1 MRRSAVAGLAL
12 ASATSIAL
20 ATTGG
25 AAMAEPT
32 PQASPEPAG
41 VEASSL
47 DAAGNPVRPNLTAP
61 KRSQARDG
69 LTKGVVPGRYIVKL
83 KNGKAAA
90 STTRSTVKALTKANG
105 GKVRKVFTGAL
116 RGYSAQ
122 LTPAEAKRL
131 AADPDV
137 AYVEPVRKVSA
148 SGTQTNPPSWGL
160 DRIDQTTPALTK
172 SYTYPSSSGV
182 TAYIIDSGININ
194 HQDFGGRA
202 SSGFDAVDG
211 GDAADCNG
219 HGTHVAGTV
228 GGTTYGVAKDVDLV
242 AVRVLDC
249 EGYGSTEG
257 VVAGIDWVTN
267 NAQQPAVAN
276 MSLGGDV
283 DPVLDDAIA
292 TSIGQGITYVVA
304 AGNEADDACAYSPA
318 RAPAAITVG
327 ATDRVDMMA
336 GFSNYG
342 TCLDTFAPGVG
353 ITSAWIGGTTAT
365 ETINGTSMAAPHVA
379 GIAAQLLA
387 QNPNWTPQQVRNAV
401 VTNGVS
407 GAVLGPAGSIDRL
420 AHVGATPVSR
430 DNVGLRA
437 RVNDSL
443 VVAES
448 GGAKPLIARSWQLG
462 GWEKFDIRPDPAGSG
477 MVTLKSKANG
487 KFVAA
492 DGGGSKPLIAKST
505 SVSTW
510 ELFQLVH
517 NTDGSVSLKAK
528 ANGKYVAADGAGSKP
543 LLAKSA
549 SIGAWEKFDL
559 EAPNPIVSVKA
570 KANGKFV
577 AADGGG
583 SKPLL
588 ARSTSVGSWEKYE
601 LVDLGYGWIA
611 FRALVNNKYVTAQSG
626 GSQPLL
632 AKAGS
637 ISDWEA
643 FYVGW
648 HHPDGT
654 VHLYA
659 NANGKIVKADSGGSK
674 PLIAKSTSV
683 GAWEQFTI
691 GLA

>member
-1 MRRSAVAGLAL
+1 MTRRGVLRRSAVAGLAL
-12 ASATSIAL
+12 ASATSIAF
-20 ATTGG
+20 ATTTG
-25 AAMAEPT
+25 AAMADPT
-32 PQASPEPAG
+32 PQASPETAG
-41 VEASSL
+41 VEASNL

-61 KRSQARDG
+61 KRSQPRDAAAR
-69 LTKGVVPGRYIVKL
+69 GVVPGRYIVKL
-83 KNGKAAA
+83 KNGKAGA
-90 STTRSTVKALTKANG
+90 STTRSTVKALAKANG
-105 GKVRKVFTGAL
+105 GTVRKVFTGAL

-122 LTPAEAKRL
+122 LTPAQAKRL

-137 AYVEPVRKVSA
+137 AYVEPVRRYSA

-160 DRIDQTTPALTK
+160 DRIDQTTPALSK

-202 SSGFDAVDG
+202 SYGFNAVADG
-211 GDAADCNG
+211 NVADCNG

-228 GGTTYGVAKDVDLV
+228 GGTSYGVAKDVDLV

-249 EGYGSTEG
+249 AGFGTTEE
-257 VVAGIDWVTN
+257 VIAGIDWVTN
-267 NAQQPAVAN
+267 NAQKPAVAN

-283 DPVLDDAIA
+283 DPALDDAIA
-292 TSIGQGITYVVA
+292 TSIAEGISYVVA

-342 TCLDTFAPGVG
+342 TCLDTFGPGVG

-365 ETINGTSMAAPHVA
+365 ATINGTSMAAPHVA
-379 GIAAQLLA
+379 GVAAQLLA
-387 QNPNWTPQQVRNAV
+387 QNPGWSPQQVRNAV

-407 GAVLGPAGSIDRL
+407 GAVLGPAGSVDRL
-420 AHVGATPVSR
+420 VHVGAAPATR
-430 DNVGLRA
+430 TNVGLRA

-448 GGAKPLIARSWQLG
+448 GGSKPLIARSWQLG
-462 GWEKFDIRPDPAGSG
+462 GWEKFDVVSAGSG
-477 MVTLKSKANG
+477 LVAFKSKANG

-492 DGGGSKPLIAKST
+492 DGAGSKPLIAKST
-505 SVSTW
+505 AIGAW
-510 ELFQLVH
+510 EKFQLVN
-517 NTDGSVSLKAK
+517 NTDGSISLKAQV
-528 ANGKYVAADGAGSKP
+528 NGKFVAADGAGSKP
-543 LLAKSA
+543 LLAKSTA
-549 SIGAWEKFDL
+549 IGAWEKFDL
-559 EAPNPIVSVKA
+559 EAPNPVVSVKA

-577 AADGGG
+577 AADGAG

-588 ARSTSVGSWEKYE
+588 ARSTSVGAWEKYE
-601 LVDLGYGWIA
+601 LVDLGSGWVA

-632 AKAGS
+632 AKASSVG
-637 ISDWEA
+637 DWEA
-643 FYVGW
+643 FFVGW

-659 NANGKIVKADSGGSK
+659 NANSMIVKADSGG
-674 PLIAKSTSV
+674 
-683 GAWEQFTI
+683 
-691 GLA
+691 